1 MNMLRM
7 GNSGSWSRH
16 VTGWRT
22 WLHSGEQIERNC
34 NDIGTLSDS
43 SKSRIQ
49 DTINKCRTEKM
60 LYWHS
65 NFCMSACCI
74 SLINIAG
81 CDMCVICLSLVWH
94 CLGVSQSTGAELRDR
109 VLTQNRGNKGPGP
122 WEHRRIIRS
131 RVTGEW
137 WPGPGLFVSGSVIS
151 VTLIWQSK

>member
-1 MNMLRM
+1 MHLFVLDRRACVNYVHHLHVFTWILTFLWVMNMLRM

-65 NFCMSACCI
+65 NFCVSACCI

-94 CLGVSQSTGAELRDR
+94 CLGVSRSTGAELRDR
-109 VLTQNRGNKGPGP
+109 VLTQTAGTRGPG
-122 WEHRRIIRS
+122 HGNI
-131 RVTGEW
+131 G
-137 WPGPGLFVSGSVIS
+137 G
-151 VTLIWQSK
+151 